1 MRILAAAVLI
11 LPSLS
16 RAQFGTPSETVNTV
30 ANVLSVA
37 ANVSQAASVDVL
49 ANVFGNASNVASEGR
64 LKASFRHTT
73 VASSFPFLGERYPR
87 QRLERGQ
94 HP

>member
-1 MRILAAAVLI
+1 MRMLAAAVLI

-16 RAQFGTPSETVNTV
+16 RAQFGNPSETANTL

-49 ANVFGNASNVASEGR
+49 ANVFGNASNVASEVR
-64 LKASFRHTT
+64 LKASFR
-73 VASSFPFLGERYPR
+73 
-87 QRLERGQ
+87 
-94 HP
+94 